1 MTLFKSNLLFSYDGE
16 ASFMMT
22 KMNI

>member
-1 MTLFKSNLLFSYDGE
+1 MNLFKSNLLFSYDGE